1 MDWIIEPLHHIHVQR
16 ALAICVLVGFANG
29 YMSAFVVLRKS
40 ALQVGS
46 LSYSLLPGVA
56 VGVLLFGMAQFSI
69 FAGALFAALFVG
81 LGSLMLSR
89 TSRIGQETAL
99 AILYTTAF
107 AAGIILF
114 QFVPVNV
121 EVDEF
126 LFGNIL
132 FASAADLRT
141 VFWVSSI
148 SMVVLTA
155 IRRPLILA
163 LFETSSAQ
171 VVGVPVRAMNYLLFS
186 LLALVLVASLQAV
199 GSMLA
204 LGLLVTPAAT
214 VYLLT
219 DRIDALFW
227 GGGILGAVASVGAL
241 IFSHHFDLP
250 SGACIIIALSSLF
263 LLAWMFS
270 PKYGLLS
277 AWISRPSNS
286 E

>member
-1 MDWIIEPLHHIHVQR
+1 MQHIHVQR

-46 LSYSLLPGVA
+46 LSYCLLPGVA

-69 FAGALFAALFVG
+69 FVGALFAALFAG

-114 QFVPVNV
+114 QFVPVHI

-148 SMVVLTA
+148 SLVVLTA
-155 IRRPLILA
+155 IRRPLILT
-163 LFETSSAQ
+163 LFDPSSAQ
-171 VVGVPVRAMNYLLFS
+171 VVGIPVRLMNYLLFS
-186 LLALVLVASLQAV
+186 LLTLVLVASLQAV

-219 DRIDALFW
+219 DRIDVLFW
-227 GGGILGAVASVGAL
+227 GGAVLGVLAAVGAL
-241 IFSHHFDLP
+241 LLSHHFDLP
-250 SGACIIIALSSLF
+250 SGACIILTLTSMF
-263 LLAWMFS
+263 LLAWAFS

-277 AWISRPSNS
+277 YWIARFSDG